1 MIFIHKIF
9 YECFQN
15 ILLNQIEKV
24 EDPVDL
30 LRQYQKTIHLYP
42 ASKNTWI
49 FFQAFLKL
57 SNEEKFQETIKSLQ
71 VLVSS

>member
-1 MIFIHKIF
+1 MFF
-9 YECFQN
+9 ECYQN

-24 EDPVDL
+24 EDRVAL
-30 LRQYQKTIHLYP
+30 LRKYQKTIHLYP

-57 SNEEKFQETIKSLQ
+57 SNEEKFQDTITKLQ